1 MLFLTTQSPVSWLWP
16 TPSLDAPSG
25 RAASASAAGTGG
37 PAFTPH
43 SGPHRPTPHRLSR
56 AEARALGLPPPPV
69 MALGRRNGAARSE
82 AHARWTATQADSAE
96 HAAAAAEADAQ
107 RAAEAAAN
115 AQAAAKRAREA
126 ALRIAASASSDASA
140 PALSPGQV
148 AAAATE
154 AVSAYDRARRS
165 RQAAEY
171 SAACALVAAGP
182 GEETAPDIAYGAGVP
197 APGGGGTRSSAA
209 EAAR

>member
-1 MLFLTTQSPVSWLWP
+1 M
-16 TPSLDAPSG
+16 PS
-25 RAASASAAGTGG
+25 
-37 PAFTPH
+37 

-69 MALGRRNGAARSE
+69 MALGRRNGAMRSE
-82 AHARWTATQADSAE
+82 AHARWTASQADSAE

-115 AQAAAKRAREA
+115 AQAAAKRARDA
-126 ALRIAASASSDASA
+126 ALRIAASASGDASA
-140 PALSPGQV
+140 PALSPGQI

-165 RQAAEY
+165 RQAAEF

-197 APGGGGTRSSAA
+197 AAGGTRG
-209 EAAR
+209 